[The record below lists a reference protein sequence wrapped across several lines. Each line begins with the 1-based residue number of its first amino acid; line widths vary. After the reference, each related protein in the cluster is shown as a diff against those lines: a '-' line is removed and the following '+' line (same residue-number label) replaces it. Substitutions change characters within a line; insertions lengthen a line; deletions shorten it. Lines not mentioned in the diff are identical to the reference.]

1 WMRHKVDHPGLFPLP
16 LNPRLDQRLGKDA
29 ALEQKLVVGFQ
40 SIERLVQAARKRPD
54 LAPLLKREAIQVD
67 IVGPIPQRH
76 RIEFSFDAVES
87 SHQNGRKRQIGV
99 ARSVRRTDLETLRL
113 DRKS

>member
-1 WMRHKVDHPGLFPLP
+1 RARPTLARIRASTTSSQIVVVGELRWMRHKVDHPGLFPLP

-54 LAPLLKREAIQVD
+54 LAPLLNREAVQVA
-67 IVGPIPQRH
+67 IVRPVPERH
-76 RIEFSFDAVES
+76 RIELTFDAVES
-87 SHQNGRKRQIGV
+87 SH
-99 ARSVRRTDLETLRL
+99 
-113 DRKS
+113 